1 MGFFFVK
8 HIISTQKI
16 IQLQCNFQRSMSSSK
31 VGVILGAFQNN
42 EKQLRLS
49 REAEKFR
56 NTNGAK
62 NIIDQINIGGPLD
75 AGSTRIFWNVTEKFP
90 IIAVTGLG
98 NPAETIDPN
107 EQLDMKKENVRVGV
121 SNAVRQLM
129 GLKIDS
135 ILVDDMEDGQS
146 AAEGAILGAYKFQ
159 EYKNQEK
166 RKKIPQISLLESSGD
181 KNAWERGVILAEAQ
195 NLARILEE
203 TPANL
208 MTPTIFCERI
218 EAAAQGLNIQVDI
231 HDEKWAADKK
241 MGSFLSVTNGAKEP
255 AKFLEL
261 TYNGGSN
268 KEPICLVGKGVT
280 FDTGGISIKPAA
292 KMDDMRADMG
302 GAANVSCS
310 ILALAKLKVPLN
322 IKVFVPLCENMP
334 GGQVSD
340 DRNLLIFREIKP
352 VENFVLGN
360 QTWRLIHSNEWQN
373 NLCR

>member
-8 HIISTQKI
+8 RIISTQKI
-16 IQLQCNFQRSMSSSK
+16 IQLQCNFQRRMSSTK

-42 EKQLRLS
+42 DKQLRLS
-49 REAEKFR
+49 REAEKFQ

-62 NIIDQINIGGPLD
+62 NLIDQINVGGPLD
-75 AGSTRIFWNVTEKFP
+75 AGSSRIFWNAIDKYP

-98 NPAETIDPN
+98 NGDETIDPN
-107 EQLDMKKENVRVGV
+107 EELDVKKETVRVSV

-129 GLKIDS
+129 GLKVDS

-146 AAEGAILGAYKFQ
+146 AAEGAILGAHKFQ

-166 RKKIPQISLLESSGD
+166 RTKIPQISLLENSNA
-181 KNAWERGVILAEAQ
+181 KNAWDRGVILAEAQ

-218 EAAAQGLNIQVDI
+218 KAAAQGLNIQVDI

-292 KMDDMRADMG
+292 KMDEMRADMG
-302 GAANVSCS
+302 GAANVTCS
-310 ILALAKLKVPLN
+310 MLALAKLKVPLN

-334 GGQVSD
+334 GGQVS
-340 DRNLLIFREIKP
+340 
-352 VENFVLGN
+352 
-360 QTWRLIHSNEWQN
+360 
-373 NLCR
+373 